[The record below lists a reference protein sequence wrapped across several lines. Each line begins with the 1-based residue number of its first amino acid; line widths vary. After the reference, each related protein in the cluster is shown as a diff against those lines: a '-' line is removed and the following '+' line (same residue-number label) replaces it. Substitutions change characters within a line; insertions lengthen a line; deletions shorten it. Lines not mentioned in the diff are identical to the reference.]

1 MKYADRK
8 ALAKDL
14 KIGDIVDRHI
24 KDGDIVLFN
33 RQPSLHKLSILS
45 HRVKVRPYRTF
56 RLNECVCEPYNAD
69 FDGDEMNLH
78 VPQTEEARTEATQ
91 LMAVQNNLVSP
102 RNGNPIIAAIQDFI
116 TASFL
121 MSRKDNFY
129 DRKTF
134 SQICSYMVDANVQ
147 IDIPAPAVVKPQMLW
162 TGKQIFNVL
171 MRPNKSSPVKLNFE
185 CRTKSFRKPKGGL
198 ANDLCPRDGYL
209 VVRNSEVM
217 CGVFDKETIGAK
229 GKKTLFYV
237 TMRDYG
243 AQEAA
248 DAMRRLSKLSARWLT
263 NFGFSVGINDV
274 QAAGNLMERKDV
286 LIDKAYQD
294 VEDMIALSQHG
305 NLEAQAGCNEDETLE
320 NKISG
325 TLNKVREE
333 AGHICVDELPKS
345 NAPLIMATS
354 GSKGSFINVSQMVA
368 CVGQQIISSKRIP
381 DGFQDRSL
389 PHFEK
394 KSKNAPA
401 KGFVRNSFYTGLT
414 PSEFLFHAVSGRE
427 GLVDTAVKTAE
438 TGYMS
443 RRLIKSLE
451 DLSCQYD
458 MTVRDAAGNLVQFKF
473 GNDGLDPT
481 NLEGDDSPVDF
492 ARTWTHIQNLIDSK
506 DDSALQPSQVMPIL
520 ESLFQQHH
528 FVNKCSDAFAE
539 ETKTFMQELVDKIIH
554 LRTEFGV
561 VDREENGM
569 EIDSADANSIAVD
582 NIVKITEPQM
592 QAFIIL
598 LLDKYHKAK
607 LEYGTAVGALGAQSI
622 GEPGTQ
628 MTLKTFHFAGVASM
642 NITLG
647 VPRIKEIISAA
658 KNIST
663 PIITAKLENDTDLR
677 VARIVKARL
686 EKCVLED
693 VMTLNDLADLD
704 HDVYRGCFRAYSV
717 SYSDP
722 D

>member
-1 MKYADRK
+1 
-8 ALAKDL
+8 
-14 KIGDIVDRHI
+14 
-24 KDGDIVLFN
+24 
-33 RQPSLHKLSILS
+33 
-45 HRVKVRPYRTF
+45 
-56 RLNECVCEPYNAD
+56 
-69 FDGDEMNLH
+69 MNLH

-134 SQICSYMVDANVQ
+134 AQICSYMVDADVQ
-147 IDIPAPAVVKPQMLW
+147 IDIPPPAILKPKMLW

-171 MRPNKSSPVKLNFE
+171 MRPNKSLPVKLNFE
-185 CRTKSFRKPKGGL
+185 CRTKSYRKPGGGV
-198 ANDLCPRDGYL
+198 APDLCAQDGYL

-248 DAMRRLSKLSARWLT
+248 DAMCRLSKLSARWLT

-274 QAAGNLMERKDV
+274 QAAGNLMERKDQ

-294 VEDMIALSQHG
+294 VEDIISNYKNG
-305 NLEAQAGCNEDETLE
+305 NLEAQAGCDEDTTLE

-368 CVGQQIISSKRIP
+368 CVGQQIISNKRIP

-492 ARTWTHIQNLIDSK
+492 LRTWTHIQNLIDGK
-506 DDSALQPSQVMPIL
+506 EDTALLPQQIIPLLSSLL
-520 ESLFQQHH
+520 EEYKFVNTCSEEFAESTTHFFQQ
-528 FVNKCSDAFAE
+528 
-539 ETKTFMQELVDKIIH
+539 LVDKL
-554 LRTEFGV
+554 LRVRKSFGIS
-561 VDREENGM
+561 DDEDTM
-569 EIDSADANSIAVD
+569 DIDAPDPSSIALD
-582 NIVKITEPQM
+582 NIIKVTEPQM
-592 QAFIIL
+592 QAFL
-598 LLDKYHKAK
+598 LLLIEKYHKAK

-658 KNIST
+658 KSIST
-663 PIITAKLENDTDLR
+663 PIINAKLENDTDLR

-693 VMTLNDLADLD
+693 VCPTDISTNVD
-704 HDVYRGCFRAYSV
+704 HYVH
-717 SYSDP
+717 
-722 D
+722 

>member
-116 TASFL
+116 TAAYL

-134 SQICSYMVDANVQ
+134 SQICSYMVDASVQ
-147 IDIPAPAVVKPQMLW
+147 IDIPPPAVLKPQMLW

-171 MRPNKSSPVKLNFE
+171 MRPHKSSPVQLNFE
-185 CRTKSFRKPKGGL
+185 CRTKSFKKPKGGL
-198 ANDLCPRDGYL
+198 APDLCAQDGYL

-248 DAMRRLSKLSARWLT
+248 DAMCRLSKLSARWLG

-274 QAAGNLMERKDV
+274 QAAGNLMERKDR
-286 LIDKAYQD
+286 LIDKAYRE
-294 VEDMIALSQHG
+294 VEDMIEDFKQGH
-305 NLEAQAGCNEDETLE
+305 LEAQAGCDEDTTLE

-333 AGHICVDELPKS
+333 AGHICVDELPRS

-394 KSKNAPA
+394 KSRNAPA

-451 DLSCQYD
+451 DISCQYD

-492 ARTWTHIQNLIDSK
+492 MRTWTHIQNLIDGK
-506 DDSALQPSQVMPIL
+506 QDAALLPDQVMPL
-520 ESLFQQHH
+520 LQLLFEEYG
-528 FVNKCSDAFAE
+528 FIKKCSEQFAE
-539 ETKTFMQELVDKIIH
+539 ETTNFMQSLVDK
-554 LRTEFGV
+554 LVRVRKSF
-561 VDREENGM
+561 DMPDEESTM
-569 EIDSADANSIAVD
+569 DIDIPDANSIAVN
-582 NIVKITEPQM
+582 NIIKITRPQT
-592 QAFIIL
+592 QAFL
-598 LLDKYHKAK
+598 LLLLEKYHKAK

-663 PIITAKLENDTDLR
+663 PIITAKLENDTDVR

-693 VMTLNDLADLD
+693 V
-704 HDVYRGCFRAYSV
+704 
-717 SYSDP
+717 
-722 D
+722 

>member
-1 MKYADRK
+1 MARE
-8 ALAKDL
+8 LR
-14 KIGDIVDRHI
+14 IGDIVDRHI
-24 KDGDIVLFN
+24 IDGDIVLFN

-78 VPQTEEARTEATQ
+78 VPQTEEARIEATQ
-91 LMAVQNNLVSP
+91 LMSVQNNLVSP

-116 TASFL
+116 TAAFL

-134 SQICSYMVDANVQ
+134 AQICSYMVDANVQ
-147 IDIPAPAVVKPQMLW
+147 IDIPPPVILKPQMLW

-171 MRPNKSSPVKLNFE
+171 MRPNRSSLVKLNFE
-185 CRTKSFRKPKGGL
+185 CRTKSFRKPKDGL
-198 ANDLCPRDGYL
+198 PNDMCPRDGYL

-217 CGVFDKETIGAK
+217 CGLFDKETIGAK
-229 GKKTLFYV
+229 GKRTLFYV
-237 TMRDYG
+237 IMRDYG

-248 DAMRRLSKLSARWLT
+248 DAMCRLSKLSARWLG

-274 QAAGNLMERKDV
+274 QPGGNLKERKDA
-286 LIDKAYQD
+286 LIDKAYED
-294 VEDMIALSQHG
+294 VSEMIQEAKDG
-305 NLEAQAGCNEDETLE
+305 KIEAQAGCDEDTTLE

-333 AGHICVDELPKS
+333 AGQICVDELPKT

-368 CVGQQIISSKRIP
+368 CVGQQIIGNKRIP

-394 KSKNAPA
+394 KCKFFLVIVLTLAKMPSA
-401 KGFVRNSFYTGLT
+401 KGFVRNSFYSGLS

-473 GNDGLDPT
+473 GGDGLDPT

-492 ARTWTHIQNLIDSK
+492 QRTFTHILNLIDGSR
-506 DDSALQPSQVMPIL
+506 DPALTPDQIIPMLKHLFEQHLFV
-520 ESLFQQHH
+520 ETTSL
-528 FVNKCSDAFAE
+528 
-539 ETKTFMQELVDKIIH
+539 
-554 LRTEFGV
+554 EFGETTV
-561 VDREENGM
+561 SFVQGLADKLHRIRENFNLLGIEDGAM
-569 EIDSADANSIAVD
+569 DIDSDPTS
-582 NIVKITEPQM
+582 TSPTPR
-592 QAFIIL
+592 L
-598 LLDKYHKAK
+598 
-607 LEYGTAVGALGAQSI
+607 SI
-622 GEPGTQ
+622 G
-628 MTLKTFHFAGVASM
+628 L
-642 NITLG
+642 
-647 VPRIKEIISAA
+647 
-658 KNIST
+658 
-663 PIITAKLENDTDLR
+663 
-677 VARIVKARL
+677 
-686 EKCVLED
+686 
-693 VMTLNDLADLD
+693 
-704 HDVYRGCFRAYSV
+704 Y
-717 SYSDP
+717 
-722 D
+722 